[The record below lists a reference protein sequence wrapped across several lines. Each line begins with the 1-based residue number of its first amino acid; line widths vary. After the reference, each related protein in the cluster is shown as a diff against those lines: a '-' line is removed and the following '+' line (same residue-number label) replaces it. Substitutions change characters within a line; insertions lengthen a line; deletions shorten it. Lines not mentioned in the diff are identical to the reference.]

1 MHAGVNHTMYDEVV
15 TLRIR
20 TPPPDEVMDERH
32 MRRKQP
38 CLTRCFSSMDK
49 AFAVFCIVVSV
60 SITVFSLVILWTS
73 LYTKIG

>member
-1 MHAGVNHTMYDEVV
+1 
-15 TLRIR
+15 
-20 TPPPDEVMDERH
+20 
-32 MRRKQP
+32 
-38 CLTRCFSSMDK
+38 MDK